1 MSKYMKR
8 YFSELNDGTVIIPAE
23 NISADQLEDIIDE
36 AADQVE
42 VETGSREFAA
52 LYRDNFAM
60 RLFSEIEEKANSGEE
75 EEVDIDAAA
84 EDALADTAEQVKA
97 AEEEETKA
105 QSLYLAGIE
114 AGRRMFA
121 EELED
126 IEGDIEE
133 EQEEIKQQAYLAGIE
148 AGRRMFSED
157 LDDVLEG
164 DVDVDGDDEV
174 EAVVVQS
181 RLANTYW
188 NVWTR
193 TFSDAKA
200 EGASD
205 QEAAAEATEEASLAT
220 DIADETS
227 EDEEAETKVQSLFN
241 ANPYLGAFVRAFSEA
256 KEEGANDEEA
266 AVEGAKAALDEAG
279 VPNAEVA
286 DEEIEAVKVQSYI
299 RAFSDAGL
307 EFTGEDLAD
316 LDPEMGAQALLDFHQ
331 ETEDKG
337 EEIAANVN
345 ELLDEEGFTI
355 KPKSDF
361 SGVNDL
367 I

>member
-36 AADQVE
+36 AADRVE
-42 VETGSREFAA
+42 EETGSREFAS

-60 RLFSEIEEKANSGEE
+60 RLFSEIEEKANEGG
-75 EEVDIDAAA
+75 EVDIDAAA
-84 EDALADTAEQVKA
+84 EDALEDTAAQVEE
-97 AEEEETKA
+97 AEEAETKA

-133 EQEEIKQQAYLAGIE
+133 EQEEVKQQAYLAGIE

-164 DVDVDGDDEV
+164 DVEGDDEV

-181 RLANTYW
+181 KLANTYW

-193 TFSDAKA
+193 IFSDAKA

-266 AVEGAKAALDEAG
+266 TVEAAKAALDEAG
-279 VPNAEVA
+279 IPNAEVA
-286 DEEIEAVKVQSYI
+286 DEEVEAVKVQSYI

-316 LDPEMGAQALLDFHQ
+316 LDPELGGQELLDFHQ
-331 ETEDKG
+331 ETEDKA

-345 ELLDEEGFTI
+345 ELLDENGFRLE
-355 KPKSDF
+355 PKADV
-361 SGVNDL
+361 SGINEL

>member
-36 AADQVE
+36 AADRVE
-42 VETGSREFAA
+42 EETGSREFAS

-60 RLFSEIEEKANSGEE
+60 RLFSEIEEKANEGG
-75 EEVDIDAAA
+75 EVDIDAAA
-84 EDALADTAEQVKA
+84 EDALEDTAAQVEE
-97 AEEEETKA
+97 AEEAETKA

-133 EQEEIKQQAYLAGIE
+133 EQEEVKQQAYLAGIE

-164 DVDVDGDDEV
+164 DDEV

-181 RLANTYW
+181 KLANTYW

-266 AVEGAKAALDEAG
+266 TVEAAKAALDEAG

-286 DEEIEAVKVQSYI
+286 DEEVEAVKVQSYI

-316 LDPEMGAQALLDFHQ
+316 LDPELGGQELLDFHQ
-331 ETEDKG
+331 ETEDKA

-345 ELLDEEGFTI
+345 ELLDENGFRLE
-355 KPKSDF
+355 PKADV
-361 SGVNDL
+361 SGINEL

>member
-36 AADQVE
+36 AADRVE
-42 VETGSREFAA
+42 EETGSREFAS

-60 RLFSEIEEKANSGEE
+60 RLFSEIEEKANEGG
-75 EEVDIDAAA
+75 EVDIDAAA
-84 EDALADTAEQVKA
+84 EDALEDTAAQVEE
-97 AEEEETKA
+97 AEEAETKA

-133 EQEEIKQQAYLAGIE
+133 EQEEVKQQAYLAGIE

-164 DVDVDGDDEV
+164 DVDGDEDEV

-181 RLANTYW
+181 KLANTYW

-227 EDEEAETKVQSLFN
+227 EEEEAETKVQSLFN

-279 VPNAEVA
+279 VPNTEVA
-286 DEEIEAVKVQSYI
+286 DEEVEAVKVQSYI

>member
-8 YFSELNDGTVIIPAE
+8 YFSELDGTVIIPAE

-60 RLFSEIEEKANSGEE
+60 RLFSEIEEKANSGKE

-84 EDALADTAEQVKA
+84 EDALADTAEQV
-97 AEEEETKA
+97 AEAEKEETKA

-133 EQEEIKQQAYLAGIE
+133 EQEEIKQQAYFAGIE
-148 AGRRMFSED
+148 AGRRMFSEE
-157 LDDVLEG
+157 LEDVLE
-164 DVDVDGDDEV
+164 DEDEADEV

-266 AVEGAKAALDEAG
+266 TVEAAKAALDEAG

-286 DEEIEAVKVQSYI
+286 DEEVEAVKVQSYI

-316 LDPEMGAQALLDFHQ
+316 LDPELEGQSLLDFHQ
-331 ETEDKG
+331 ETEDKA

-345 ELLDEEGFTI
+345 ELLDETGF
-355 KPKSDF
+355 KLEPKADV
-361 SGVNDL
+361 SGINDL

>member
-36 AADQVE
+36 AADRVE
-42 VETGSREFAA
+42 EETGSREFAS

-60 RLFSEIEEKANSGEE
+60 RLFSEIEEKANEGG
-75 EEVDIDAAA
+75 EVDIDAAA
-84 EDALADTAEQVKA
+84 EDALEDTAAQVEE
-97 AEEEETKA
+97 AEEAETKA
-105 QSLYLAGIE
+105 QSLYLAGVQ

-133 EQEEIKQQAYLAGIE
+133 EQEEVKQQAYLAGINE
-148 AGRRMFSED
+148 GYRMFSED

-164 DVDVDGDDEV
+164 DVEGDDEV

-181 RLANTYW
+181 KLANTYW

-227 EDEEAETKVQSLFN
+227 EEEEAETKVQSLFN

-266 AVEGAKAALDEAG
+266 TVEAAKAALDEAG

-286 DEEIEAVKVQSYI
+286 DEEVEAVKVQSYI

>member
-1 MSKYMKR
+1 MKR

-36 AADQVE
+36 AADRVE
-42 VETGSREFAA
+42 EETGSREFAS

-60 RLFSEIEEKANSGEE
+60 RLFSEIEEKANEGG
-75 EEVDIDAAA
+75 EVDIDAAA
-84 EDALADTAEQVKA
+84 EDALEDTAAQVEE
-97 AEEEETKA
+97 AEAEETKA

-133 EQEEIKQQAYLAGIE
+133 EQEEVKQQAYLAGIE

-164 DVDVDGDDEV
+164 DVDGDEDEV

-181 RLANTYW
+181 KLANTYW

-266 AVEGAKAALDEAG
+266 TVEAAKAALDEAG

-286 DEEIEAVKVQSYI
+286 DEEVEAVKVQSYI

-316 LDPEMGAQALLDFHQ
+316 LDPELGGQELLDFHQ
-331 ETEDKG
+331 ETEDKA

-345 ELLDEEGFTI
+345 ELLDENGFRLE
-355 KPKSDF
+355 PKADV
-361 SGVNDL
+361 SGINEL

>member
-1 MSKYMKR
+1 MSRYYKK
-8 YFSELNDGTVIIPAE
+8 YFSDLNDGTVIIPAE
-23 NISADQLEDIIDE
+23 NISAEQLEDIIDD

-42 VETGSREFAA
+42 LETGSREFAA

-60 RLFSEIEEKANSGEE
+60 RLFSEIEEKANSGKE

-84 EDALADTAEQVKA
+84 EDALADTAEQV
-97 AEEEETKA
+97 AEAEKEETKA

-133 EQEEIKQQAYLAGIE
+133 EQEEIKQQAYFAGIE
-148 AGRRMFSED
+148 AGRRMFSEE
-157 LDDVLEG
+157 LEDVLE
-164 DVDVDGDDEV
+164 DEDEADEV

-256 KEEGANDEEA
+256 KEEGADDEEA

-286 DEEIEAVKVQSYI
+286 DEEVEAVKVQSYI

-316 LDPEMGAQALLDFHQ
+316 LDPELEGQSLLDFHQ
-331 ETEDKG
+331 ETEDKA

-345 ELLDEEGFTI
+345 ELLDETGF
-355 KPKSDF
+355 KLEPKADV
-361 SGVNDL
+361 SGINDL

>member
-8 YFSELNDGTVIIPAE
+8 YFSELNDGTIIIPAE

-36 AADQVE
+36 AADRVE
-42 VETGSREFAA
+42 EETGSREFAS

-60 RLFSEIEEKANSGEE
+60 RLFSEIEEKANEGG
-75 EEVDIDAAA
+75 EVDIDAAA
-84 EDALADTAEQVKA
+84 EDALEDTTAQVEE
-97 AEEEETKA
+97 AEEAETKA

-133 EQEEIKQQAYLAGIE
+133 EQEEIKQQAYLAGINE
-148 AGRRMFSED
+148 GYRMFSED
-157 LDDVLEG
+157 LEDLEG
-164 DVDVDGDDEV
+164 EDEEDEV

-241 ANPYLGAFVRAFSEA
+241 ANPYLGEFVRAFSEA

-266 AVEGAKAALDEAG
+266 TVEAAKAALDEAG

-286 DEEIEAVKVQSYI
+286 DEEVEAVKVQSYI

-316 LDPEMGAQALLDFHQ
+316 LDPELGGQELLDFHQ
-331 ETEDKG
+331 ETEDKA

-345 ELLDEEGFTI
+345 ELLDENGFRLE
-355 KPKSDF
+355 PKADV
-361 SGVNDL
+361 SGINEL

>member
-36 AADQVE
+36 AADRVE
-42 VETGSREFAA
+42 EETGSREFAS

-60 RLFSEIEEKANSGEE
+60 RLFSEIEEKANEGG
-75 EEVDIDAAA
+75 EVDIDAAA
-84 EDALADTAEQVKA
+84 EDALEDTAAQVEE
-97 AEEEETKA
+97 AEEAETKA
-105 QSLYLAGIE
+105 QSLYLAGVQ

-133 EQEEIKQQAYLAGIE
+133 EQEEVKQQAYLAGIE

-164 DVDVDGDDEV
+164 DVEGGDEV

-181 RLANTYW
+181 KLANTYW

-266 AVEGAKAALDEAG
+266 TVEAAKAALDEAG

-286 DEEIEAVKVQSYI
+286 DEEVEAVKVQSYI

-316 LDPEMGAQALLDFHQ
+316 LDPELGGQELLDFHQ
-331 ETEDKG
+331 ETEDKA

-345 ELLDEEGFTI
+345 ELLDENGFRLE
-355 KPKSDF
+355 PKADV
-361 SGVNDL
+361 SGINEL

>member
-36 AADQVE
+36 AADRVE
-42 VETGSREFAA
+42 EETGSREFAS

-60 RLFSEIEEKANSGEE
+60 RLFSEIEEKANEGG
-75 EEVDIDAAA
+75 EVDIDAAA
-84 EDALADTAEQVKA
+84 EDALEDTAAQVEE
-97 AEEEETKA
+97 AEEAETKA
-105 QSLYLAGIE
+105 QSIYLAGIE

-126 IEGDIEE
+126 IEGDMEE
-133 EQEEIKQQAYLAGIE
+133 EQEEVKRQAYLAGIE

-164 DVDVDGDDEV
+164 DVDGDEDEV

-181 RLANTYW
+181 KLANTYW

-205 QEAAAEATEEASLAT
+205 QEAAAEATEEASIAT
-220 DIADETS
+220 DIADETN

-286 DEEIEAVKVQSYI
+286 DEEVEAVKVQSYI

>member
-1 MSKYMKR
+1 MKR

-36 AADQVE
+36 AADRVE
-42 VETGSREFAA
+42 EETGSREFAS

-60 RLFSEIEEKANSGEE
+60 RLFSEIEEKANEGG
-75 EEVDIDAAA
+75 EVDIDAAA
-84 EDALADTAEQVKA
+84 EDALEDTAAQV
-97 AEEEETKA
+97 
-105 QSLYLAGIE
+105 
-114 AGRRMFA
+114 
-121 EELED
+121 
-126 IEGDIEE
+126 
-133 EQEEIKQQAYLAGIE
+133 
-148 AGRRMFSED
+148 
-157 LDDVLEG
+157 
-164 DVDVDGDDEV
+164 
-174 EAVVVQS
+174 
-181 RLANTYW
+181 
-188 NVWTR
+188 
-193 TFSDAKA
+193 
-200 EGASD
+200 
-205 QEAAAEATEEASLAT
+205 EEA
-220 DIADETS
+220 
-227 EDEEAETKVQSLFN
+227 EEAETKVQSLFN

-266 AVEGAKAALDEAG
+266 TVEAAKAALDEAG

-286 DEEIEAVKVQSYI
+286 DEEVEAVKVQSYI

>member
-8 YFSELNDGTVIIPAE
+8 YFSDLNDGTVIIPAE

-36 AADQVE
+36 AADRVE
-42 VETGSREFAA
+42 EETGSREFAS

-60 RLFSEIEEKANSGEE
+60 RLFSEIEEKANEGG
-75 EEVDIDAAA
+75 EVDIDAAA
-84 EDALADTAEQVKA
+84 EDALEDTAAQVEE
-97 AEEEETKA
+97 AEEAETKA

-133 EQEEIKQQAYLAGIE
+133 EQEEVKQQAYLAGIE

-164 DVDVDGDDEV
+164 DVEGDDEV

-193 TFSDAKA
+193 TFSDAKS

-227 EDEEAETKVQSLFN
+227 EEEEAETKVQSLFN

-266 AVEGAKAALDEAG
+266 TVEAAKAALDEAG

-286 DEEIEAVKVQSYI
+286 DEEVEAVKVQSYI

-316 LDPEMGAQALLDFHQ
+316 LDPELGGQELLDFHQ
-331 ETEDKG
+331 ETEDKA

-345 ELLDEEGFTI
+345 ELLDENGFRLE
-355 KPKSDF
+355 PKADV
-361 SGVNDL
+361 SGINEL

>member
-36 AADQVE
+36 AADRVE
-42 VETGSREFAA
+42 EETGSREFAS

-75 EEVDIDAAA
+75 GEVDIDAAA
-84 EDALADTAEQVKA
+84 EDALADTAAQVEE
-97 AEEEETKA
+97 AEEAETKA

-133 EQEEIKQQAYLAGIE
+133 EQEEVKQQAYLAGIE

-164 DVDVDGDDEV
+164 DVDGEDEV

-227 EDEEAETKVQSLFN
+227 EEEEAETKVQSLLG

-266 AVEGAKAALDEAG
+266 TVEAAKAALDEAG

-286 DEEIEAVKVQSYI
+286 DEEVEAVKVQSYI
-299 RAFSDAGL
+299 RSFSDAGL

-316 LDPEMGAQALLDFHQ
+316 LDPELGGQELLDFHQ
-331 ETEDKG
+331 ETEDKA

-345 ELLDEEGFTI
+345 ELLDENGFRLE
-355 KPKSDF
+355 PKADV
-361 SGVNDL
+361 SGINEL

>member
-36 AADQVE
+36 AADRVE
-42 VETGSREFAA
+42 EETGSREFAS

-60 RLFSEIEEKANSGEE
+60 RLFSEIEEKANEGG
-75 EEVDIDAAA
+75 EVDIDAAA
-84 EDALADTAEQVKA
+84 EDALEDTAAQVEE
-97 AEEEETKA
+97 AEEAETKA

-126 IEGDIEE
+126 IEGDMEE
-133 EQEEIKQQAYLAGIE
+133 EQEEVKQQAYLAGIE

-164 DVDVDGDDEV
+164 DVEGDDEV

-181 RLANTYW
+181 KLANTYW

-266 AVEGAKAALDEAG
+266 TVEAAKAALDEAG

-286 DEEIEAVKVQSYI
+286 DEEVEAVKVQSYI

>member
-36 AADQVE
+36 AADRVE
-42 VETGSREFAA
+42 EETGSREFAS

-60 RLFSEIEEKANSGEE
+60 RLFSEIEEKANEGG
-75 EEVDIDAAA
+75 EVDIDAAA
-84 EDALADTAEQVKA
+84 EDALEDTAAQVEE
-97 AEEEETKA
+97 AEEAETKA

-133 EQEEIKQQAYLAGIE
+133 EQEEVKQQAYLAGIE

-164 DVDVDGDDEV
+164 DVDGDEDEV

-181 RLANTYW
+181 KLANTYW

-227 EDEEAETKVQSLFN
+227 EEEEAETKVQSLFN

-266 AVEGAKAALDEAG
+266 TVEAAKAALDEAG

-286 DEEIEAVKVQSYI
+286 DEEVEAVKVQSYI

-316 LDPEMGAQALLDFHQ
+316 LDPELGGQELLDFHQ
-331 ETEDKG
+331 ETEDKA

-345 ELLDEEGFTI
+345 ELLDENGFRLE
-355 KPKSDF
+355 PKADV
-361 SGVNDL
+361 SGINEL

>member
-36 AADQVE
+36 AADRVE
-42 VETGSREFAA
+42 EETGSREFAS

-60 RLFSEIEEKANSGEE
+60 RLFSEIEEKANEGG
-75 EEVDIDAAA
+75 EVDIDAAA
-84 EDALADTAEQVKA
+84 EDALEDTAAQVEE
-97 AEEEETKA
+97 AEEAETKA

-133 EQEEIKQQAYLAGIE
+133 EQEEVKQQAYLAGIE

-164 DVDVDGDDEV
+164 DVDGDEDEV

-181 RLANTYW
+181 KLANTYW

-266 AVEGAKAALDEAG
+266 TVEAAKAALDEAG

-286 DEEIEAVKVQSYI
+286 DEEVEAVKVQSYI

-316 LDPEMGAQALLDFHQ
+316 LDPELEGQSLLDFHQ
-331 ETEDKG
+331 ETEDKA

-345 ELLDEEGFTI
+345 ELLDETGF
-355 KPKSDF
+355 KLEPKADV
-361 SGVNDL
+361 SGINDL

>member
-1 MSKYMKR
+1 
-8 YFSELNDGTVIIPAE
+8 
-23 NISADQLEDIIDE
+23 
-36 AADQVE
+36 
-42 VETGSREFAA
+42 
-52 LYRDNFAM
+52 M
-60 RLFSEIEEKANSGEE
+60 RLFSEIEEKANEGG
-75 EEVDIDAAA
+75 EVDIDAAA
-84 EDALADTAEQVKA
+84 EDALEDTAAQVEE
-97 AEEEETKA
+97 AEEAETKA
-105 QSLYLAGIE
+105 QSLYLAGVQ

-133 EQEEIKQQAYLAGIE
+133 EQEEVKQQAYLAGIE

-164 DVDVDGDDEV
+164 DVDGDEDEV

-181 RLANTYW
+181 KLANTYW

-266 AVEGAKAALDEAG
+266 TVEAAKAALDEAG

-286 DEEIEAVKVQSYI
+286 DEEVEAVKVQSYI

-316 LDPEMGAQALLDFHQ
+316 LDPELGGQELLDFHQ
-331 ETEDKG
+331 ETEDKA

-345 ELLDEEGFTI
+345 ELLDENGFRLE
-355 KPKSDF
+355 PKADV
-361 SGVNDL
+361 SGINEL

>member
-36 AADQVE
+36 AADRVE
-42 VETGSREFAA
+42 EETGSREFAS

-60 RLFSEIEEKANSGEE
+60 RLFSEIEEKANEGG
-75 EEVDIDAAA
+75 EVDIDAAA
-84 EDALADTAEQVKA
+84 EDALEDTAAQVEE
-97 AEEEETKA
+97 AEEAETKA

-126 IEGDIEE
+126 IEGDMEE
-133 EQEEIKQQAYLAGIE
+133 EQEEVKQQAYLAGIE

-164 DVDVDGDDEV
+164 DVEGDNEV

-181 RLANTYW
+181 KLANTYW

-286 DEEIEAVKVQSYI
+286 DEEVEAVKVQSYI

>member
-36 AADQVE
+36 AADRVE
-42 VETGSREFAA
+42 EETGSREFAS

-60 RLFSEIEEKANSGEE
+60 RLFSEIEEKANEGG
-75 EEVDIDAAA
+75 EVDIDAAA
-84 EDALADTAEQVKA
+84 EDALEDTAAQVEE
-97 AEEEETKA
+97 AEEAETKA

-133 EQEEIKQQAYLAGIE
+133 EQEEVKQQAYLAGIE
-148 AGRRMFSED
+148 AGRRMFAED

-164 DVDVDGDDEV
+164 DVDGDEDEV

-181 RLANTYW
+181 KLANTYW

-266 AVEGAKAALDEAG
+266 TVEAAKAALDEAG

-286 DEEIEAVKVQSYI
+286 DEEVEAVKVQSYI
-299 RAFSDAGL
+299 RSFSDAGL

-316 LDPEMGAQALLDFHQ
+316 LDPELGGQELLDFHQ
-331 ETEDKG
+331 ETEDKA

-345 ELLDEEGFTI
+345 ELLDENGFRLE
-355 KPKSDF
+355 PKADV
-361 SGVNDL
+361 SGINEL

>member
-36 AADQVE
+36 AADRVE
-42 VETGSREFAA
+42 EETGSREFAS

-60 RLFSEIEEKANSGEE
+60 RLFSEIEEKANEGG
-75 EEVDIDAAA
+75 EVDIDAAA
-84 EDALADTAEQVKA
+84 EDALADTAAQVEE
-97 AEEEETKA
+97 AEEAETKA

-157 LDDVLEG
+157 LDDVLED
-164 DVDVDGDDEV
+164 DVEGDDEV

-227 EDEEAETKVQSLFN
+227 EEEEAETKVQSLFN

-266 AVEGAKAALDEAG
+266 TVEAAKAALDEAG

-286 DEEIEAVKVQSYI
+286 DEEVEAVKVQSYI

-316 LDPEMGAQALLDFHQ
+316 LDPELGGQELLDFHQ
-331 ETEDKG
+331 ETEDKA

-345 ELLDEEGFTI
+345 ELLDENGFRLE
-355 KPKSDF
+355 PKADV
-361 SGVNDL
+361 SGINEL

>member
-60 RLFSEIEEKANSGEE
+60 RLFSEIEEKANEGG
-75 EEVDIDAAA
+75 EVDIDAAA
-84 EDALADTAEQVKA
+84 EDALEDTAAQVEE
-97 AEEEETKA
+97 AEEAETKA

-126 IEGDIEE
+126 IEGDMEE
-133 EQEEIKQQAYLAGIE
+133 EQEEVKQQAYLAGIE

-164 DVDVDGDDEV
+164 DVEGDDEV

-181 RLANTYW
+181 KLANTYW

-227 EDEEAETKVQSLFN
+227 EEEEAETKVQSLFN

-266 AVEGAKAALDEAG
+266 TVEAAKAALDEAG

-286 DEEIEAVKVQSYI
+286 DEEVEAVKVQSYI

-331 ETEDKG
+331 ETENKG

>member
-60 RLFSEIEEKANSGEE
+60 RLFSEIEEKANEGG
-75 EEVDIDAAA
+75 EVDIDAAA
-84 EDALADTAEQVKA
+84 EDALEDTAAQVEE
-97 AEEEETKA
+97 AEEAETKA

-126 IEGDIEE
+126 IEGDMEE
-133 EQEEIKQQAYLAGIE
+133 EQEEVKQQAYLAGIE

-164 DVDVDGDDEV
+164 DVEGDDEV

-181 RLANTYW
+181 KLANTYW

-227 EDEEAETKVQSLFN
+227 EEEEAETKVQSLFN

-266 AVEGAKAALDEAG
+266 TVEAAKAALDEAG

-286 DEEIEAVKVQSYI
+286 DEEVEAVKVQSYI

-331 ETEDKG
+331 KTEDKG

>member
-8 YFSELNDGTVIIPAE
+8 YFSELDGTVIIPAE

-75 EEVDIDAAA
+75 GEVDIDAAA
-84 EDALADTAEQVKA
+84 EDALADTAEQV
-97 AEEEETKA
+97 AEAEKEETKA

-133 EQEEIKQQAYLAGIE
+133 EQEEIKQQAYFAGIE
-148 AGRRMFSED
+148 AGRRMFSEE
-157 LDDVLEG
+157 LEDVLE
-164 DVDVDGDDEV
+164 DEDEADEV

-227 EDEEAETKVQSLFN
+227 EEEEAETKVQSLFN

-266 AVEGAKAALDEAG
+266 TVEAAKAALDEAG

-286 DEEIEAVKVQSYI
+286 DEEVEAVKVQSYI

-316 LDPEMGAQALLDFHQ
+316 LDPELEGQSLLDFHQ
-331 ETEDKG
+331 ETEDKA

-345 ELLDEEGFTI
+345 ELLDETGF
-355 KPKSDF
+355 KLEPKADV
-361 SGVNDL
+361 SGINDL

>member
-8 YFSELNDGTVIIPAE
+8 YFSELDGTVIIPAE

-60 RLFSEIEEKANSGEE
+60 RLFSEIEEKANSGKE

-84 EDALADTAEQVKA
+84 EDALADTAEQVKE

-133 EQEEIKQQAYLAGIE
+133 EQEEIKQQAYFAGIE
-148 AGRRMFSED
+148 AGRRMFSEE
-157 LDDVLEG
+157 LEDVLE
-164 DVDVDGDDEV
+164 DEDEADEV

-266 AVEGAKAALDEAG
+266 TVEAAKAALDEAG

-286 DEEIEAVKVQSYI
+286 DEEVEAVKVQSYI

-316 LDPEMGAQALLDFHQ
+316 LDPELEGQSLLDFHQ
-331 ETEDKG
+331 ETEDKA

-345 ELLDEEGFTI
+345 ELLDETGF
-355 KPKSDF
+355 KLEPKADV
-361 SGVNDL
+361 SGINDL

>member
-36 AADQVE
+36 AADRVE
-42 VETGSREFAA
+42 EETGSREFAS

-60 RLFSEIEEKANSGEE
+60 RLFSEIEEKANEGG
-75 EEVDIDAAA
+75 EVDIDAAA
-84 EDALADTAEQVKA
+84 EYALEDTAAQVEE
-97 AEEEETKA
+97 AEEAETKA

-133 EQEEIKQQAYLAGIE
+133 EQEEVKQQAYLAGIE

-164 DVDVDGDDEV
+164 DVDGDEDEV

-181 RLANTYW
+181 KLANTYW

-266 AVEGAKAALDEAG
+266 TVEAAKAALDEAG

-286 DEEIEAVKVQSYI
+286 DEEVEAVKVQSYI

-316 LDPEMGAQALLDFHQ
+316 LDPELGGQELLDFHQ
-331 ETEDKG
+331 ETEDKA

-345 ELLDEEGFTI
+345 ELLDENGFRLE
-355 KPKSDF
+355 PKADV
-361 SGVNDL
+361 SGINEL